1 MKIKTP
7 SIFLLAVLIGLTAA
21 ACGKKNLKRGSPA
34 TDMTT
39 GISADP
45 ALEIQDGR
53 AMEPYGVVRGGE
65 VASVETISP
74 VYFAFGGHALSEE
87 TRKILQGN
95 AAVLKAHKEWLA
107 VVEGHCDNRGTVE
120 YNLALGQKRAKNVRD
135 YYARL
140 GVPEASMG
148 TISYGEENP
157 SCEEETE
164 PCWAKNR
171 KAATKVKPKEERD

>member
-1 MKIKTP
+1 MKIRTP
-7 SIFLLAVLIGLTAA
+7 SVFMLTVLIALTAA
-21 ACGKKNLKRGSPA
+21 SCGKKNLKNGGSG

-39 GISADP
+39 GIAADP

-53 AMEPYGVVRGGE
+53 LMEPDGVVRGGE
-65 VASVETISP
+65 FAAVETISP

-87 TRKILQGN
+87 TRKILQEN

-148 TISYGEENP
+148 TISYGEEKP

-171 KAATKVKPKEERD
+171 KAATKVKTKEERD